1 MDNKMAEV
9 AKLLGVELDEVFFVK
24 GCSGCYTYYSK
35 TYLKFTESGLKES
48 VNRTSWHSAVAQV
61 VDDIFYENFSCKHCV
76 FNEKGRPCSAPFNDC
91 VEGIKEWLQ
100 RDDKSIAEKA

>member
-1 MDNKMAEV
+1 MTNREKIIADIGNWLE
-9 AKLLGVELDEVFFVK
+9 GLD
-24 GCSGCYTYYSK
+24 
-35 TYLKFTESGLKES
+35 
-48 VNRTSWHSAVAQV
+48 TSQLAQV

-91 VEGIKEWLQ
+91 VEGIKGWIQ

>member
-1 MDNKMAEV
+1 MTVTNREKIIADIANWLK
-9 AKLLGVELDEVFFVK
+9 KLDTDQL
-24 GCSGCYTYYSK
+24 
-35 TYLKFTESGLKES
+35 
-48 VNRTSWHSAVAQV
+48 AQV

-100 RDDKSIAEKA
+100 RDNKSIAEKA